1 MTLKPALLAAAL
13 VTALTLTACR
23 NEAASDASPAAS
35 DPAVDATATDTAAPL
50 QTAPDAAAEPT
61 AEDAAA
67 LEKQRAIDRALAE
80 QVLLEDPN
88 GQWATAARASSTY
101 ATLIKSDT
109 NDRTPE
115 AATGAP
121 DAQSTGYESLGWQP
135 EKDSAGIEW
144 LELDYANPVHATAVR
159 VRQINAPGAIIRIE
173 LIDEAGARHTVW
185 QGRDDTAYESNQI
198 GWLERTFDRTDY
210 KAKGVRLTLATNA
223 VSGHESIDA
232 VQLVGG

>member
-1 MTLKPALLAAAL
+1 MTSKP
-13 VTALTLTACR
+13 TALILALAIALSLGACR
-23 NEAASDASPAAS
+23 
-35 DPAVDATATDTAAPL
+35 
-50 QTAPDAAAEPT
+50 DAAAPDETAADAPAPTPETVDANAEPLRTAPEPAPEPT
-61 AEDAAA
+61 AEALAA
-67 LEKQRAIDRALAE
+67 ERKQRAIDRALAE

-101 ATLIKSDT
+101 ATLIKSDRI
-109 NDRTPE
+109 DRKPE

-121 DAQSTGYESLGWQP
+121 DAQSTGYDSLGWQP
-135 EKDSAGIEW
+135 EKSEAGIEW

-159 VRQINAPGAIIRIE
+159 VRQINAPGAVIRIE

-210 KAKGVRLTLATNA
+210 RARGVRLTLATNA